1 MLTQLT
7 PAELATARPD
17 REPPAGLVNHLGYL
31 RLNIAAVEAIGTP
44 RRILVAADGR
54 GLIIAPAP
62 PGDVRAY
69 SLTVY
74 SGPSGRSTQAIASIP
89 VALRAAGLLPTGE
102 SVKYRARILT
112 DDAGNVG
119 GLMFTPANTMAKLV
133 RRAPGPQRPNGTQR
147 PNVLSP
153 DSLIGAGLR

>member
-1 MLTQLT
+1 MLTKLT
-7 PAELATARPD
+7 PAELATAAPD
-17 REPPAGLVNHLGYL
+17 REPPAALVNHLGYL
-31 RLNIAAVEAIGTP
+31 RLNIAAVEVIGFP
-44 RRILVAADGR
+44 SRILVAADER

-62 PGDVRAY
+62 SGDLRSY

-74 SGPSGRSTQAIASIP
+74 RQPSGKGTQAVTSIP

-112 DDAGNVG
+112 DAEGHVG
-119 GLMFTPANTMAKLV
+119 GLMFTPGATMPKLV
-133 RRAPGPQRPNGTQR
+133 RRATGSPQAAGLR
-147 PNVLSP
+147 VMSP